1 MAEIKNLSLIKEVD
15 LFKDLSD
22 DELSRILY
30 MAFVKDYET
39 DLLLFNEGQE
49 GNVMFII
56 LSGEV
61 QLFKKDKNNENK
73 LILTLKD
80 SEFFGEMSLIE
91 NQARSTSARISKPT
105 KMLVI
110 TKRAF
115 QNMLDA
121 DPHIT
126 SKLLMKF
133 LKILSER
140 LRKTT
145 SKYFQGN

>member
-22 DELSRILY
+22 DELSRILH
-30 MAFVKDYET
+30 MTFVKDYET
-39 DLLLFNEGQE
+39 GLLLFNEGQE

-145 SKYFQGN
+145 SKYLQGN

>member
-30 MAFVKDYET
+30 MAFVEDYET

-145 SKYFQGN
+145 SKYLQGN